1 MIDFVEKNAKKYPV
15 LAMANTSNVGLL
27 GHSYGG
33 MTTVYNSHSRSDSR
47 IKAAF
52 NLHPCPCTALE
63 SFDKNACNDM
73 NIDIPVAY
81 ATGSLDNVCS
91 QLDVLN
97 YFTKTK
103 QKQKFFWNMLDIIH
117 QDPEYEPPTYGHWDA
132 WVGMFFN
139 CHLKLDTKGCQYIDS
154 NSLPDTLHEAAKF
167 YVNEE
172 GVEQFFSPLHPS
184 PYH

>member
-33 MTTVYNSHSRSDSR
+33 MTTVYNSHARKDSR

-52 NLHPCPCTALE
+52 NLHPCPCTVLE
-63 SFDKNACNDM
+63 SFDKSACNDM

-91 QLDVLN
+91 QIDVLN

-117 QDPEYEPPTYGHWDA
+117 QDAEYDPPKYGHWDA

-139 CHLKLDTKGCQYIDS
+139 CHLKLDQKGCQYIDS
-154 NSLPDTLHEAAKF
+154 NSLPDTLHAAAKF
-167 YVNEE
+167 YVNRE